1 MTGWIVAAVGAAVAV
16 WSVMR
21 VRGLHREIADVRL
34 QLARHRE
41 QGSQEPLALVVRDDE
56 LEHLVAELDTSL
68 DALRSNGIATA
79 AREIRLRREIADIS
93 HDLKTPLIA
102 VRGYLQLVQRDG
114 ASADTSPRRLQT
126 VLERVDDLGRLVDDF
141 FELSVLD
148 AGVRELELGPVDAT
162 EVVTEA
168 LLGFYVAFEAKGI
181 EPTVLVPAEPLVV
194 RAEATALGRVVRN
207 LVANALAHGG
217 GDVEVSLSREDDQ
230 AVLRVTNDA
239 PGLAPADAERLFE
252 RFYRADP
259 ARTGAHAGLGLS
271 IVQELV
277 RQMGGRVQAR
287 AEQDRLRITV
297 ELPLA
302 AV

>member
-1 MTGWIVAAVGAAVAV
+1 MTGWIVAAVCAAVALR
-16 WSVMR
+16 SVMR
-21 VRGLHREIADVRL
+21 VRGLRREIGDVRA
-34 QLARHRE
+34 QVVQRRAS
-41 QGSQEPLALVVRDDE
+41 GSREPLALVVRDDE
-56 LEHLVAELDTSL
+56 LEHLVAEVDTSL
-68 DALRSNGIATA
+68 ARVRAEGIASE
-79 AREIRLRREIADIS
+79 AREARLRREIADIS

-114 ASADTSPRRLQT
+114 AAADTSPRRLQT

-148 AGVRELELGPVDAT
+148 AGGRDLELGAVDAT
-162 EVVTEA
+162 SVVSEA
-168 LLGFYVAFEAKGI
+168 LLGFYVAFEGKGI
-181 EPTVLVPAEPLVV
+181 EPTVDLPPEPLMVH
-194 RAEATALGRVVRN
+194 AEATALGRVARN

-217 GDVEVSLSREDDQ
+217 GDVEVSLAREGERALL
-230 AVLRVTNDA
+230 AVANQA
-239 PGLAPADAERLFE
+239 PGLAQDEAERLFE

-287 AEQDRLRITV
+287 VAHGRLRITV

-302 AV
+302 VG

>member
-1 MTGWIVAAVGAAVAV
+1 MRGSGAPAVLG
-16 WSVMR
+16 
-21 VRGLHREIADVRL
+21 VRG
-34 QLARHRE
+34 
-41 QGSQEPLALVVRDDE
+41 
-56 LEHLVAELDTSL
+56 
-68 DALRSNGIATA
+68 
-79 AREIRLRREIADIS
+79 LRREIADIS
-93 HDLKTPLIA
+93 HDLKTPLIG

-114 ASADTSPRRLQT
+114 AAADTSPRRLQT

-148 AGVRELELGPVDAT
+148 AGGRDLELGAVDAT
-162 EVVTEA
+162 SVVSEA
-168 LLGFYVAFEAKGI
+168 LLGFYVAFEGKGI
-181 EPTVLVPAEPLVV
+181 EPTVDLPPEPLMVH
-194 RAEATALGRVVRN
+194 AEATALGRVARN

-217 GDVEVSLSREDDQ
+217 GDVEVSLAREGERALL
-230 AVLRVTNDA
+230 AVANQA
-239 PGLAPADAERLFE
+239 PGLAQDEAERLFE

-287 AEQDRLRITV
+287 VAHGRLRITV

-302 AV
+302 VG